1 MQSHQKSQIL
11 KKKKLNFTNFPS
23 DILGND
29 EFGRKVNNSFITD
42 DPEDELLMQKPKKR
56 KRKRFLNNGLTRQE
70 KELIVQCE
78 KFTEKY
84 PNCANLT
91 IPSEENPES
100 KAYETFVLPSGD
112 LDTYKSLPKVCFL
125 I

>member
-1 MQSHQKSQIL
+1 
-11 KKKKLNFTNFPS
+11 
-23 DILGND
+23 
-29 EFGRKVNNSFITD
+29 
-42 DPEDELLMQKPKKR
+42 MQKPKKR

-112 LDTYKSLPKVCFL
+112 LDTYKSLPKVCFRKKGGFL
-125 I
+125 FPASEATSQWLLQN